1 MSWNGEQWSKPLIF
15 ADKSS
20 IEDLIRAKGYE
31 LPEHVESL
39 LPTPKISGEL
49 FLSILCQT
57 GYTEEAV
64 KLLACM
70 INPRVGLW
78 WVIRCY
84 DAVKEDIRND
94 FARDG
99 KTPAQRRAA
108 KVDAMVKELTDTSD
122 IDKLVEEHKAF
133 MADAEAKIK
142 AEAEAA
148 KPVNPAEAIMNEI
161 TQILEDIRKLDIPAE
176 MKLPPTPETEVA
188 FKQFEADLTSAIKQ
202 SMAAVLPA
210 EEAPMP
216 PEMERISGDNI
227 FAKLKEKT
235 DRVKPAIDKEMGK
248 YFPLKLKGL
257 PKPPSQTSLRAAV
270 DAARRW
276 LLVPSDENGRLA
288 CNAAIKAKSGPE
300 SMLAY
305 AAFWSSAVMVTE
317 TGEVPGNRA
326 LPPIGFTGVLSQLAQ
341 EEGGDLDY
349 DARYLLFLRLGLE
362 CATGT
367 STWDINARETE
378 HPKAPAPTPID
389 NPWVR
394 QGFGREQ

>member
-15 ADKSS
+15 ADKGNV
-20 IEDLIRAKGYE
+20 EELVRVKGYE
-31 LPEHVESL
+31 IPEDAESL

-64 KLLACM
+64 KLLAYM

-94 FARDG
+94 FERDG

-122 IDKLVEEHKAF
+122 IDKLIEEHKAY
-133 MADAEAKIK
+133 MAEAEAKIK

-148 KPVNPAEAIMNEI
+148 KPVNPAEAVMNEI
-161 TQILEDIRKLDIPAE
+161 TQILDAIRKLDLPEE
-176 MKLPPTPETEVA
+176 MKLPPTPESEAA
-188 FKQFEADLTSAIKQ
+188 FKKFEADLANAFKEG
-202 SMAAVLPA
+202 MADLIPA
-210 EEAPMP
+210 KETPMP
-216 PEMERISGDNI
+216 PELERISGDNI
-227 FAKLKEKT
+227 FAKLQEKT
-235 DRVKPAIDKEMGK
+235 DRIRPEIDKEMGK

-257 PKPPSQTSLRAAV
+257 PKPPSKASLNAAV

-276 LLVPSDENGRLA
+276 LLVPSDENGQLA

-305 AAFWSSAVMVTE
+305 AAFWSSAVLVTE
-317 TGEVPGNRA
+317 TGRVPGNRA
-326 LPPIGFTGVLSQLAQ
+326 LPPIGFNGVLSQLAQ

-367 STWDINARETE
+367 STWNINARESEKPATPE
-378 HPKAPAPTPID
+378 PAPTG

-394 QGFGREQ
+394 QGFGREL